1 MVNGLAVYHG
11 VDYAFGLPARI
22 TVSVAPGR
30 EGLVNVERESEMSGP
45 THTKGIE
52 VIAGYLRNRF
62 ASDYPLSLTAGI
74 VFEQSYG
81 GVDGDSASSTELYAL
96 LSALSNLPLRQD
108 LAVTGSV
115 NQFGETQAIGGVNEK
130 IEGFFRLCRER
141 GLTGTQGVLIP
152 TSNLV
157 NLQLDMEV
165 VDAVRSGKFRIYPVS
180 TICQGIELLT
190 GHPAGVSDEGGKYPP
205 RSVMGLAD
213 ARLRQMANTL
223 REFNC
228 AR

>member
-1 MVNGLAVYHG
+1 
-11 VDYAFGLPARI
+11 
-22 TVSVAPGR
+22 
-30 EGLVNVERESEMSGP
+30 MSGP

-115 NQFGETQAIGGVNEK
+115 NQFGEIQAIGGVNEK
-130 IEGFFRLCRER
+130 IEGFFRLCSER

-190 GHPAGVSDEGGKYPP
+190 GHPAGVADEGGKYPP